1 MRRARGVSAGSV
13 PPSVW
18 HRAAQFERVRAIAR
32 ADLQIIEDN
41 SMGFNLKKL

>member
-1 MRRARGVSAGSV
+1 V

-18 HRAAQFERVRAIAR
+18 HRAAQGVSERTRAR

-41 SMGFNLKKL
+41 SMGLNLKQT